1 MNIRRIV
8 QVKRGDE
15 MVRWGKILKFKMSLP
30 KAAALAILVIVV
42 GAIVFVYYKVSIDVI
57 QTVTL
62 LAVVVLS
69 IVTFWYQTLRGPKFK
84 INPSPIGTIELRWD
98 QGLVVGDLPIVV
110 SNEGAKV
117 GTIFD
122 IEVLEGNQIS
132 ENIECHLR
140 HMPPSIS
147 SPFLLPI
154 AIRVGE
160 PLRIFLLLIATDRAQ
175 IGETYRIRIRVKGS
189 DTCETEEFDVRIPE
203 SAPNAEYGT

>member
-1 MNIRRIV
+1 
-8 QVKRGDE
+8 

-30 KAAALAILVIVV
+30 KAAALAILVIVI
-42 GAIVFVYYKVSIDVI
+42 GTIVSVYYKVSIDVI

-140 HMPPSIS
+140 HMPQIS
-147 SPFLLPI
+147 SPFILPT

-160 PLRIFLLLIATDRAQ
+160 PLRILLRLMAIDREK
-175 IGETYRIRIRVKGS
+175 IGETYRIRIRVKGQ
-189 DTCETEEFDVRIPE
+189 DTYETEEFDVRMPKRP
-203 SAPNAEYGT
+203 PNGIFGA

>member
-1 MNIRRIV
+1 
-8 QVKRGDE
+8 

-30 KAAALAILVIVV
+30 KAAALALLVIVV

-69 IVTFWYQTLRGPKFK
+69 IVTFWYQTLRSPKFK
-84 INPSPIGTIELRWD
+84 INPSPIGTIELYWD
-98 QGLVVGDLPIVV
+98 QGLAFGDLPIIV

-117 GTIFD
+117 GTISD
-122 IEVLEGNQIS
+122 IEVLEGNQVS

-140 HMPPSIS
+140 QIPQIP
-147 SPFLLPI
+147 SPFILPT

-160 PLRIFLLLIATDRAQ
+160 PLRVLLRLAATDRAQ
-175 IGETYRIRIRVKGS
+175 IGETYMIRIRVKGA
-189 DTCETEEFDVRIPE
+189 DTCETEEFEVRMPKR
-203 SAPNAEYGT
+203 APNGIFGT